1 MSKESDDE
9 KSKKDEEKIE
19 NQEDY
24 DESAIRKLRIKGKD
38 NKIYSFEII
47 KEQNQKIIFQAMF
60 EDSKDVVYEKKLTH
74 SDFIKIDGI
83 YKKFDDIEELYS
95 LYLIQCE
102 ESKIILNLEN
112 NKVILTLF
120 IHFSTKEYETKFA
133 LSPKKASVDSMI
145 NNINESL
152 QEIKQENEMLKKE
165 VETSKNEINE
175 LKNTIQELESIK
187 KISNNNTNDIN
198 EMKTNFEIIEK
209 LKKELKTQKDYY
221 NKTIEEM
228 KSIIQEQ
235 KSEIENMK
243 KKCENQNTGKEALEK
258 KIIKNT
264 EDTKYT
270 NERLTKYLN
279 DVNTLQNINKA
290 LLDQSNTFVEQQSN
304 LLKAH
309 VEFNKEKMKNFE
321 KQFIEL
327 KEDIKNCT
335 KEKTY
340 NLGRIMDKP
349 SDIIKY
355 DELILIEEGVKQKLK
370 KNIKGYKL
378 LFKASINGYRV
389 KDFHSICDGK
399 SYTVTLVK
407 TNIGRRFG
415 GFTDQSWDQSNSYKS
430 GSNGFLFSLDFKEI
444 YYNKNSSY
452 NIYPHSSYGPYFGSG
467 DFYIGDNCNT
477 GYNSSDSSN
486 NSYNTFSKNYALA
499 GNSNFIVEDYEV
511 YQLTFE

>member
-19 NQEDY
+19 NQEEY

-120 IHFSTKEYETKFA
+120 IQFSTKEYETKFT

-175 LKNTIQELESIK
+175 LKNKIEEIENIK
-187 KISNNNTNDIN
+187 EISDNNTKDIN
-198 EMKTNFEIIEK
+198 EMKTNFEIIGK
-209 LKKELKTQKDYY
+209 LKEELKTQKDYY
-221 NKTIEEM
+221 TKAIEEM

-235 KSEIENMK
+235 KGEIANMK
-243 KKCENQNTGKEALEK
+243 KIYESQNTGKEALEK

-279 DVNTLQNINKA
+279 DVNALQNINKA
-290 LLDQSNTFVEQQSN
+290 LLDQSKTFVEQQSN
-304 LLKAH
+304 ILKAQ
-309 VEFNKEKMKNFE
+309 VEYNKEKIENFE
-321 KQFIEL
+321 K
-327 KEDIKNCT
+327 
-335 KEKTY
+335 
-340 NLGRIMDKP
+340 NL
-349 SDIIKY
+349 
-355 DELILIEEGVKQKLK
+355 L
-370 KNIKGYKL
+370 N
-378 LFKASINGYRV
+378 
-389 KDFHSICDGK
+389 
-399 SYTVTLVK
+399 
-407 TNIGRRFG
+407 
-415 GFTDQSWDQSNSYKS
+415 
-430 GSNGFLFSLDFKEI
+430 
-444 YYNKNSSY
+444 
-452 NIYPHSSYGPYFGSG
+452 
-467 DFYIGDNCNT
+467 
-477 GYNSSDSSN
+477 
-486 NSYNTFSKNYALA
+486 
-499 GNSNFIVEDYEV
+499 
-511 YQLTFE
+511 